1 MTDRTPVDAARIA
14 FALLAGACAISCSG
28 SRAGDTPGTS
38 AVDDLRVRR
47 APFVERFVLT
57 GKLESVEAALLSVPR
72 VPSSQ
77 TSIRWMVDDGAVV
90 REGER
95 LVEFDSSSFVG
106 DLEDKRL
113 ARDQARSDLEQRE
126 AELAAQQSERDLQV
140 EQRRIALEKARFEAA
155 VPQEILP
162 LRDWQERQLAL
173 RRAEIEHEKALEDRD
188 AQRRSGVEEMEQKRI
203 ALEKTSREIRIAEEA
218 ISALTLFAPRDG
230 IAVVEEHPW
239 EGRKLQVGD
248 AIWSG
253 LPVLRIPD
261 LRKMEVAAD
270 LSDVDDG
277 RIAPGMRAVSV
288 LDAYPDRVFPGT
300 VRDVGAVAQEAKR
313 RSVRRSFPVKVSL
326 DASDPERMR
335 PGMSVRVE
343 VETRSLGEALV
354 APRAGLDLASDPP
367 RARLSGGRDAEIV
380 LGPCNAQECV
390 VESGVSDGDLL
401 RRGA

>member
-1 MTDRTPVDAARIA
+1 LTERTRADAARAA
-14 FALLAGACAISCSG
+14 FGLLSGALLVACSG
-28 SRAGDTPGTS
+28 SRAGG
-38 AVDDLRVRR
+38 AVGAADDLRVRR

-57 GKLESVEAALLSVPR
+57 GTLEAVEAALLSVPR
-72 VPSSQ
+72 VPTSQ

-126 AELAAQQSERDLQV
+126 AEIAALEAERELAV
-140 EQRRIALEKARFEAA
+140 EQRRIALEKARFEAG
-155 VPQEILP
+155 VPKEILP

-173 RRAEIEHEKALEDRD
+173 RRAEIEHEKSVEDLE
-188 AQRRSGVEEMEQKRI
+188 AQRRSGREEIAQKRI
-203 ALEKTSREIRIAEEA
+203 ALEKTSREIRVAEEA
-218 ISALTLFAPRDG
+218 ISAMTLVAPRDG

-248 AIWSG
+248 TVWSG

-261 LRKMEVAAD
+261 LRRMEVQAD

-277 RIAPGMRAVSV
+277 RISPGMPAVSV
-288 LDAYPDRVFPGT
+288 LDAFPDREFPGM
-300 VRDVGAVAQEAKR
+300 VREVGAVAQEAKR
-313 RSVRRSFPVKVSL
+313 RSVRRSFPVRITL
-326 DASDPERMR
+326 EAADPERMR

-343 VETRSLGEALV
+343 VETGRLEGALL

-367 RARLSGGRDAEIV
+367 RARLAGGGGTAV
-380 LGPCNAQECV
+380 ALGPCNALDCV
-390 VESGVSDGDLL
+390 VDSGLSEGDLL
-401 RRGA
+401 RRDP

>member
-1 MTDRTPVDAARIA
+1 MTDRTRADAAPVT
-14 FALLAGACAISCSG
+14 FALLAGALVLACSG
-28 SRAGDTPGTS
+28 SRAGDAAGI
-38 AVDDLRVRR
+38 VDDLRVRR

-57 GKLESVEAALLSVPR
+57 GKLEAVEAALLSVPR

-126 AELAAQQSERDLQV
+126 AEIAALEAERELAV
-140 EQRRIALEKARFEAA
+140 EQRRIALEKARYEAG

-173 RRAEIEHEKALEDRD
+173 RRAEIEHEKAVEDLE
-188 AQRRSGVEEMEQKRI
+188 AQRRSGREEMEQKRI

-218 ISALTLFAPRDG
+218 ITAMTLVAPRDG

-261 LRKMEVAAD
+261 LRRMEVAAD

-277 RIAPGMRAVSV
+277 RIARGMGAVCV
-288 LDAYPDRVFPGT
+288 LDAFPDLEFKGK

-313 RSVRRSFPVKVSL
+313 RSVRRSFPVRVAL
-326 DASDPERMR
+326 DDADPDRMR

-343 VETRSLGEALV
+343 VETARVEGALL
-354 APRAGLDLASDPP
+354 APRAGLDLSSDPP
-367 RARLSGGRDAEIV
+367 RARLAGGREAEVV
-380 LGPCNAQECV
+380 LGRCSALECV
-390 VESGVSDGDLL
+390 VESGLSEGDRL

>member
-1 MTDRTPVDAARIA
+1 MTERTRGDAARAA
-14 FALLAGACAISCSG
+14 FALLSGAFLVACSG
-28 SRAGDTPGTS
+28 SRAGDGAAAS

-57 GKLESVEAALLSVPR
+57 GKLEAVEAALLSVPR
-72 VPSSQ
+72 VPTSQ

-126 AELAAQQSERDLQV
+126 AEIVALEAERELAV
-140 EQRRIALEKARFEAA
+140 EQRRIALEKARFEAG

-173 RRAEIEHEKALEDRD
+173 RRAEIEHEKAVEDLE
-188 AQRRSGVEEMEQKRI
+188 AQRRGGREEMEQKRI

-218 ISALTLFAPRDG
+218 ISSMTLFAPRDG

-248 AIWSG
+248 TIWSG

-277 RIAPGMRAVSV
+277 RIAPGMRARSV
-288 LDAYPDRVFPGT
+288 LDAFPDREFSGT

-313 RSVRRSFPVKVSL
+313 RSVRRSFPVRITL
-326 DASDPERMR
+326 EEADPDRMR

-343 VETRSLGEALV
+343 VETERLVGALL
-354 APRAGLDLASDPP
+354 APRAGLDLSSDPP
-367 RARLSGGRDAEIV
+367 RARLAEGREAEV
-380 LGPCNAQECV
+380 ALGPCSALECV
-390 VESGVSDGDLL
+390 VESGLSEGDLL